1 MREIKYKAVD
11 KITNR
16 LFQVQEL
23 SFRGVHNSIDTC
35 YTSGADFT
43 SDAELANLDDMILLE
58 YTNYRDSLGI
68 EIYEGM
74 VIYDTNFD
82 TDINNRVVIFENGAF
97 YGKLVRNGYSKLL
110 SELDLAGSWKVI
122 GNIYT
127 NPELSS
133 HYI

>member
-1 MREIKYKAVD
+1 MREIKYKAV
-11 KITNR
+11 NR
-16 LFQVQEL
+16 KTGSIFQVQEL
-23 SFRGVHNSIDTC
+23 SFRNPDNSIDTC
-35 YTSGADFT
+35 YTNGVDFT

-82 TDINNRVVIFENGAF
+82 TDSNNRVVIFENGAF
-97 YGKLVRNGYSKLL
+97 YGKFVRNGYSMLL